1 MIRGVKA
8 MPSHG
13 SLDGY
18 TGFLLRKISHATFSR
33 FSATCATHDLHP
45 MHFGMLTI
53 LAAEAPISQRALS
66 DRTGVDPS
74 TMVQRMDV
82 LERQGLV
89 ERVRAEGDRRSYE
102 ITLTAAGRQVLE
114 QLRKDAAVHAEAVF
128 GVLEPAEREQLHRLL
143 TKVAD
148 HLDGASGT

>member
-1 MIRGVKA
+1 
-8 MPSHG
+8 
-13 SLDGY
+13 
-18 TGFLLRKISHATFSR
+18 
-33 FSATCATHDLHP
+33 

-128 GVLEPAEREQLHRLL
+128 GVLDPAEREQLHRLL

-148 HLDGASGT
+148 HLDGASDT